1 MKERYWKLREEC
13 ERAFGRWI
21 VNKRESD
28 FQTFKEALSIYQDF
42 CMDILERLVDENPD
56 ILKNLKDQA

>member
-1 MKERYWKLREEC
+1 MKERYWRLREEC

-28 FQTFKEALSIYQDF
+28 FQTYKEVLSIYQDL

>member
-1 MKERYWKLREEC
+1 MEERYWQLRKEC

-42 CMDILERLVDENPD
+42 CMDTLERLIDENPD
-56 ILKNLKDQA
+56 ILKNLKDQT

>member
-1 MKERYWKLREEC
+1 MEERYWQLRKEC
-13 ERAFGRWI
+13 EQAFGRWI

-42 CMDILERLVDENPD
+42 CMDVLKRLIDENSD
-56 ILKNLKDQA
+56 ILKNLKD